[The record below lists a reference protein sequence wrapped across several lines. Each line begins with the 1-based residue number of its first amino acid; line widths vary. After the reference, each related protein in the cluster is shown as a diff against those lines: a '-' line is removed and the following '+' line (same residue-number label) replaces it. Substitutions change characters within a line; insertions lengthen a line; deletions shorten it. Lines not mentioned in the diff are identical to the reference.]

1 MYYLM
6 FKLKEFLKAKLI
18 KFITIFWKLCRIY
31 FGEKDSTICFDFF
44 VCVIVILISLEQI
57 LYVFYTWILH
67 KNLFIFCSTD
77 YFRNIKCTPARIE
90 DEIQASNHS
99 LDDGPNFALQ
109 QPYFLQCT
117 IREARHQILIMHSL
131 FNRAVIPERQERV
144 SHMVDSNQMMYVLSS
159 LEPYDG

>member
-6 FKLKEFLKAKLI
+6 VKIKEFLKANLIQFKNIFGKLNAGFTWMKRTQAFASI
-18 KFITIFWKLCRIY
+18 LLCH
-31 FGEKDSTICFDFF
+31 SDFNQ
-44 VCVIVILISLEQI
+44 SRTNT
-57 LYVFYTWILH
+57 VFYIWILH
-67 KNLFIFCSTD
+67 INLFIFCSSN

-109 QPYFLQCT
+109 QPYYFLQCT

-131 FNRAVIPERQERV
+131 FTRAVIPERQKRV